1 MQLPNLE
8 AVIYDSRHNA
18 VTMLG
23 SLGRMPREIALGVF
37 RSTFDQEFGPGYTC
51 EVSEVFEDGHRNPL
65 ADWSF

>member
-23 SLGRMPREIALGVF
+23 SLGRMPREIAQRAFCPAARLQV
-37 RSTFDQEFGPGYTC
+37 
-51 EVSEVFEDGHRNPL
+51 
-65 ADWSF
+65 A